1 MPLDQAGFVIIEDDA
16 VVKALVGAR
25 EYLRTHRWCRNA
37 LDKRAK
43 DGTVYAVCALG
54 ALRRGNPDVSRVP
67 GERELRRAIGDGQ
80 PIGDWNDFVARSK
93 ADVLRLY
100 DRAIELRRRE
110 IGE

>member
-37 LDKRAK
+37 LD
-43 DGTVYAVCALG
+43 
-54 ALRRGNPDVSRVP
+54 PDVSRVP